1 MLEAAGWSALA
12 TGTLLIG
19 MWLAFRG
26 LVNLYWT
33 GLLMAFGAGAIVSAV
48 AYQLL
53 PGRSSMA
60 TDGTGLRLPA
70 SPAARSSSTS
80 ATAGWTAS
88 AAASAWT
95 RRAQ

>member
-33 GLLMAFGAGAIVSAV
+33 GLLMAFGAAAIVSAV
-48 AYQLL
+48 
-53 PGRSSMA
+53 S
-60 TDGTGLRLPA
+60 
-70 SPAARSSSTS
+70 
-80 ATAGWTAS
+80 
-88 AAASAWT
+88 
-95 RRAQ
+95 